1 MEPIAVILLVVWG
14 ILNIILFFKI
24 WGATNDI
31 AEMRKM
37 MHSYTTP
44 QIEDKIASSVPST
57 EEQEVKDTEDVV
69 QPNMMKNLNLKAGDY
84 VIRNIDNKEYK
95 IEEIRPDGVLIYV
108 GMFTG
113 YQVLKPN
120 EFTIKK

>member
-31 AEMRKM
+31 AEMRNM

-69 QPNMMKNLNLKAGDY
+69 QPNMMENLNLKAGDY

>member
-31 AEMRKM
+31 AEMRNM

-44 QIEDKIASSVPST
+44 QIKDKIASSVPST

>member
-31 AEMRKM
+31 AEMRNM

-69 QPNMMKNLNLKAGDY
+69 QPNMMENLNLKAGDY

-95 IEEIRPDGVLIYV
+95 IEEICPDGVLIYV

>member
-1 MEPIAVILLVVWG
+1 
-14 ILNIILFFKI
+14 
-24 WGATNDI
+24 
-31 AEMRKM
+31 

-69 QPNMMKNLNLKAGDY
+69 QPNMMENLNLKAGDY

-95 IEEIRPDGVLIYV
+95 IEEICPDGVLIYV